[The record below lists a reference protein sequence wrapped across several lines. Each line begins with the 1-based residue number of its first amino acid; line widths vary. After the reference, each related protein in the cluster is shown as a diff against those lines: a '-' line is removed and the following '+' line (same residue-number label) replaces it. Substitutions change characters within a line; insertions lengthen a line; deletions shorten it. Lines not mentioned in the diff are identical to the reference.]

1 MEEEKQELE
10 HARAFF
16 SKDRFATGA
25 GAVIEEIGEK
35 YARCS
40 IELDERHLNAVGGIM
55 GGVHFVLAD
64 FTYAVASN
72 WQQTPSVSLHSDI
85 AYLGTV
91 KGKKLIAEAYCIK
104 DGRSTN
110 YYRIELQDE
119 LGNKVAVANITGF
132 RKERKS

>member
-1 MEEEKQELE
+1 MGEEKQEL
-10 HARAFF
+10 ARARTFF
-16 SKDRFATGA
+16 SKDRFATDA
-25 GAVIEEIGEK
+25 GAVIEELGEK

-64 FTYAVASN
+64 FAYAVASN
-72 WQQTPSVSLHSDI
+72 WQQAPSVSLHSDI
-85 AYLGTV
+85 VYLGTV
-91 KGKKLIAEAYCIK
+91 KGKKLIAEACCIK

-110 YYRIELQDE
+110 YYRVELKDE
-119 LGNKVAVANITGF
+119 LGNNVAVANITGF